1 MSKSNEIGRNYTIED
16 LEELL
21 DNLPYEIYIKSVN
34 GKYKYIN
41 KTAADRVSL
50 KKEDI
55 INKNDFEIRSYNMA
69 KICVESDREVLNVG
83 DKTFIENKTYIDNI
97 ETRYE
102 IFKTLLFNNKKE
114 KIMIGGFSKFI
125 TEDKSLYKSIIQNSK
140 DIINNI
146 KDKDIEMIYRTILN
160 ELKENIGADDIA
172 LYLFDEKDRKMKI
185 KNYIDDNNRIIYD
198 EEYDLDNSI
207 DEYYSNIRRIE
218 EKFGQGI
225 KYIYLIRNNTSLI
238 GCIHILFEKYPNKI
252 REEFINY
259 ICLLIAFNE
268 KNRMLTET
276 LNKELALRVEA
287 QSKLQMIIDEIIDI
301 YAIVKKVDDKLIWI
315 EISKRCEEIIGWNV
329 EELNDRK
336 YLDFIHHKDKKR
348 VNNIINNDHMEYR
361 NLPFKMRTK
370 DNKWITMEAKLNH
383 LADNIYMIVAQD
395 TTKLIELKKN
405 TENLRQAIELESL
418 KTEFFANISHEFK
431 TPLNIILSTV
441 QLIMNYIN
449 INNDYPNMDS
459 FNKYMKSIKQNSY
472 RLLKLANNM
481 IDTTK
486 IDGDFYHIN
495 MNNYNIV
502 EIIENI
508 VQSLAIY
515 IKNSKRNIV
524 FDTIEE
530 EIILACDPDQIER
543 VVLNLLSNAMK
554 FTSNNGNIYVIIES
568 KEPFNKI
575 LIRIGNDGQPI
586 DIKDRDKIFKRFTQ
600 SENLLTRR
608 IEGSGIGLSISKS
621 LIEMHKGD
629 IYVNTEVKNGTEF
642 CIELPIRKIMNH
654 KEPNVREK
662 SITSRIEKFDI
673 EFSDIYDLENRIIE
687 KDKNK
692 QEY

>member
-238 GCIHILFEKYPNKI
+238 GCLHILFEEYPNEI

-276 LNKELALRVEA
+276 LNEELQLRIEA
-287 QSKLQMIIDEIIDI
+287 QSKLQMIIDDIIDI

-329 EELNDRK
+329 EELNSKK
-336 YLDFIHHKDKKR
+336 YLDFIHYKDKKR

-361 NLPFKMRTK
+361 NLPFTMRTK
-370 DNKWITMEAKLNH
+370 ENKWITMEAKLNH
-383 LADNIYMIVAQD
+383 LTDNIYMIVAQD
-395 TTKLIELKKN
+395 NTKLIELKKN
-405 TENLRQAIELESL
+405 TEDLRQAVELESL

-459 FNKYMKSIKQNSY
+459 FIKYIKSIKQNSY

-554 FTSNNGNIYVIIES
+554 FTSNNGNIYVSIES
-568 KEPFNKI
+568 KEPFDKI
-575 LIRIGNDGQPI
+575 LIRVGNDGQPI

-629 IYVNTEVKNGTEF
+629 IYVNTEIKDCTEF

-673 EFSDIYDLENRIIE
+673 EFSDIYDLNNKII
-687 KDKNK
+687 
-692 QEY
+692 